1 MEDAMAGKFLIS
13 GSALA
18 LMFFA
23 GGARATDL
31 LPNPTLDGGIGL
43 ANVTISVSDLE
54 RSTKFY
60 QALGFA
66 AGDRHEVPG
75 ALAAKTLGTPP
86 DDKLEVRFI
95 SRNGMLIELVHIIPS
110 STKPASPGAAGQLGL
125 SNFAFR
131 VDDVMRVAALI
142 KANGGTAN
150 DSSHATMGEGPQ
162 ATEFVFCGDPDGV
175 RLELVGPAKK

>member
-1 MEDAMAGKFLIS
+1 MAGKLLM
-13 GSALA
+13 GVPALA
-18 LMFFA
+18 LMLFA
-23 GGARATDL
+23 GNAQAADI
-31 LPNPTLDGGIGL
+31 LPNPTLEGGVAL
-43 ANVTISVSDLE
+43 ANVSISVGDLE

-66 AGDRHEVPG
+66 VGDRHEVPG
-75 ALAAKTLGTPP
+75 TLAAKTLGTPP
-86 DDKLEVRFI
+86 EDKLEVRFI

-110 STKPASPGAAGQLGL
+110 STKAASPGAAGQLGL

-142 KANGGTAN
+142 KANGGTVL
-150 DSSHATMGEGPQ
+150 DSSHATMGP
-162 ATEFVFCGDPDGV
+162 TEFVFCGDPDGV